1 MVIDEIQRVPDLL
14 YTVHQFIEDTDLV
27 FFMTGSSARKLK
39 KSGVNLLEARALDK
53 KLHLLFYP
61 EVKDRNDYNLEHIFK
76 AGMLPEMF
84 LNPMEAEDLLE
95 TYKGN
100 YLEMEIQ
107 LEDNK
112 LNCHCRSNI
121 NKKKLIPVVH
131 RPQIPYRMSSNI
143 ICITMD
149 TLTNQY

>member
-1 MVIDEIQRVPDLL
+1 MAQ
-14 YTVHQFIEDTDLV
+14 
-27 FFMTGSSARKLK
+27 
-39 KSGVNLLEARALDK
+39 
-53 KLHLLFYP
+53 
-61 EVKDRNDYNLEHIFK
+61 
-76 AGMLPEMF
+76 
-84 LNPMEAEDLLE
+84 
-95 TYKGN
+95 
-100 YLEMEIQ
+100 EMEIQ

-143 ICITMD
+143 ICITTD

>member
-1 MVIDEIQRVPDLL
+1 MMAQ
-14 YTVHQFIEDTDLV
+14 
-27 FFMTGSSARKLK
+27 
-39 KSGVNLLEARALDK
+39 
-53 KLHLLFYP
+53 
-61 EVKDRNDYNLEHIFK
+61 
-76 AGMLPEMF
+76 
-84 LNPMEAEDLLE
+84 
-95 TYKGN
+95 
-100 YLEMEIQ
+100 EMEIQ